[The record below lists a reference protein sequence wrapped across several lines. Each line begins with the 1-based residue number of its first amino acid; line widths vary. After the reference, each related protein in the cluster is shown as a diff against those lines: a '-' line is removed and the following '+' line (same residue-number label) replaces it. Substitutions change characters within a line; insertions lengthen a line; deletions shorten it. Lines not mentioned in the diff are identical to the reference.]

1 MDLKEA
7 FNLLQEEMGA
17 HGLIDLGWIG
27 KMDSAK
33 KRFGLCNMGSR
44 EISLSG
50 PLTILNTDDEVRD
63 TILHEI
69 AHALAWE
76 LHKENCGH
84 DERWKAIC
92 GHIGARPD
100 RTYDEDVVQPDFPWA
115 LYHVETGEIFATY
128 QHKPSSDPSQM
139 WWRGRK
145 EETYGKLSYGLN
157 PKVYPLGKVVKFDRN
172 LVREFQVEVQEAVR
186 KIAMKWGIQTG
197 KSKGRFTDENFDLR
211 LSFTPGEV
219 DEKEPQEKEFE
230 KYAGLFDLSGSDYR
244 RSFLSGGDMYF
255 LVALK
260 PRNRKYPVIGENQN
274 GTCYKF
280 PRNVLADLR

>member
-1 MDLKEA
+1 
-7 FNLLQEEMGA
+7 
-17 HGLIDLGWIG
+17 
-27 KMDSAK
+27 
-33 KRFGLCNMGSR
+33 
-44 EISLSG
+44 
-50 PLTILNTDDEVRD
+50 
-63 TILHEI
+63 
-69 AHALAWE
+69 
-76 LHKENCGH
+76 
-84 DERWKAIC
+84 
-92 GHIGARPD
+92 
-100 RTYDEDVVQPDFPWA
+100 
-115 LYHVETGEIFATY
+115 
-128 QHKPSSDPSQM
+128 
-139 WWRGRK
+139 
-145 EETYGKLSYGLN
+145 
-157 PKVYPLGKVVKFDRN
+157 
-172 LVREFQVEVQEAVR
+172 
-186 KIAMKWGIQTG
+186 MKWGIQTG

>member
-1 MDLKEA
+1 
-7 FNLLQEEMGA
+7 
-17 HGLIDLGWIG
+17 
-27 KMDSAK
+27 MDSAK
-33 KRFGLCNMGSR
+33 KRFGLCDMSSR

-145 EETYGKLSYGLN
+145 EETFGKLSYGLN
-157 PKVYPLGKVVKFDRN
+157 PKVYPPGKVVKFDRN

-186 KIAMKWGIQTG
+186 KIAIKWGIQTG

-244 RSFLSGGDMYF
+244 RPFLSGGDMYF